1 VPDYRTEYQKVYE
14 VVRNAILAGEFKPG
28 ERLPQ
33 RKLAKKFETTTI
45 TVREALRFLENDNLV
60 VIEPRW
66 GGTVVE
72 MTPERLHGRY
82 VVREALEGMAARL
95 AGGSMTAE
103 EKQRLRELATH
114 CDSELLSDRLTP
126 QQKASLH
133 YSLHNLIV
141 QMTRCDELIR
151 SVNRNSLY
159 TILLSNAY
167 HIDWTHDDP
176 HRHRNLVEIIISG
189 TADEAEDAMRAHV
202 RDGYSMELQA
212 LQGAPKTSFGT
223 EPGRSA
229 AGDLHS
235 SLIPEKSASM
245 SANPGSTR

>member
-1 VPDYRTEYQKVYE
+1 MPDYRTEYQKVYD
-14 VVRNAILAGEFKPG
+14 VIRNAILAGEFKPG

-33 RKLAKKFETTTI
+33 RKLAKKFKTTTI

-60 VIEPRW
+60 VIEPKW

-72 MTPERLHGRY
+72 MTPERLRGRY
-82 VVREALEGMAARL
+82 VVREALEGMAVRL
-95 AGGSMTAE
+95 AGANMTAE

-114 CDSELLSDRLTP
+114 CDSELLAARLSP

-141 QMTRCDELIR
+141 QMTRCEELIT
-151 SVNRNSLY
+151 SINRNSLY

-167 HIDWTHDDP
+167 HIDWSHDDP

-189 TADEAEDAMRAHV
+189 MPDDAEQAMRAHV
-202 RDGYSMELQA
+202 RDGYAMELQA
-212 LQGAPKTSFGT
+212 LQGALKTPVGV
-223 EPGRSA
+223 
-229 AGDLHS
+229 
-235 SLIPEKSASM
+235 
-245 SANPGSTR
+245 